1 MSQLDEWSS
10 EVISVMAEI
19 PEISHLNVAELH
31 NVPLGLLRRNATR
44 LHAICRY
51 NKGVKKTQSL
61 GPTDVRCI
69 DIHPESLTPDWE
81 RYAKF
86 LLYHEYLHALGYS
99 NHGKEFRRV
108 EALWPDYSANELG
121 KSFSKMLLEKRA
133 KWFWLCPSCERSHL
147 RSRRGNG
154 RYRCRECRVVLKD
167 IPNFWKEIF
176 SLKIKY

>member
-1 MSQLDEWSS
+1 MTAMTQLDEWSS

-31 NVPLGLLRRNATR
+31 EVPLGLLRRNATR

-69 DIHPESLTPDWE
+69 DIHPESLTPGWE

-121 KSFSKMLLEKRA
+121 KSFSCLLYTS
-133 KWFWLCPSCERSHL
+133 PSPRDRT
-147 RSRRGNG
+147 RSRM
-154 RYRCRECRVVLKD
+154 
-167 IPNFWKEIF
+167 P
-176 SLKIKY
+176 SSA

>member
-1 MSQLDEWSS
+1 MTVMTQLDEWSS

-19 PEISHLNVAELH
+19 PEISHLKIADLH
-31 NVPLGLLRRNATR
+31 QISLGLLRRNATR

-51 NKGVKKTQSL
+51 NKGVKKTGLVEPS
-61 GPTDVRCI
+61 DVRCI

-99 NHGKEFRRV
+99 NHGKEFRRI

-133 KWFWLCPSCERSHL
+133 KWFWLCPSCERKHL

-167 IPNFWKEIF
+167 IPNF
-176 SLKIKY
+176 